1 MKKIDITEKL
11 KWAEKPIIKIKDTEI
26 KVNNDAASVLKLV
39 SCFKKLDADSMIEAA
54 ELLFSPEEK
63 EKFDSLG
70 LCFEDYMTVII
81 SAAGLVGG
89 NSDEGEAQT
98 HTTT

>member
-1 MKKIDITEKL
+1 MKKIDLTEKL

-39 SCFKKLDADSMIEAA
+39 SCLKKLDADSMIEAA

-63 EKFDSLG
+63 EKLDALG
-70 LCFEDYMTVII
+70 LCFEDYMTVIV
-81 SAAGLVGG
+81 SAAGLTGG
-89 NSDEGEAQT
+89 ENEGEAPT